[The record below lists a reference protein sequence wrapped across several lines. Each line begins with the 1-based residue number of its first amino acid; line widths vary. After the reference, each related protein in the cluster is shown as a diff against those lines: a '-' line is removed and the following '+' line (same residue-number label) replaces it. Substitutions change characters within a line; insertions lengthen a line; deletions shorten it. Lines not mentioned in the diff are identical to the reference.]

1 MRDVMPEVKAW
12 LASGDPVAVA
22 TVISTWGSAP
32 RPAGSRMAISR
43 AGNIA
48 GSVSGGCL
56 EGEVF
61 EQAQLVLRGSPAKL
75 FHYGVSDDLAWTV
88 GLSCGGEVDVLI
100 EPLTDVHRTLMGALE
115 AERPV
120 VLKTDV
126 VGEAPGARQLLT
138 DADADAAELLERE
151 SPVRRD
157 GLFLEPFPRPPE
169 LFIFG
174 GSHVAIPLTRLAT
187 ALDFRVTVVDARSK
201 FADQARFPEARRV
214 IHAWPDEVLKDLPM
228 DGSTYVVILTHDPK
242 FDDPT
247 ITAALRGHPRY
258 IGAIGSK
265 KTHRE
270 RVARLVAAGVSRSEI
285 ERVHAPIGLDLG
297 AQTAEETALAILSQM
312 VAVRHG
318 KQGGP
323 MPGSTVAATAA
334 A

>member
-1 MRDVMPEVKAW
+1 MRDVMTEVKAW
-12 LASGDPVAVA
+12 LEQGDPVAVA

-32 RPAGSRMAISR
+32 RPAGSRMAISQS
-43 AGNIA
+43 GKIA

-61 EQAQLVLRGSPAKL
+61 EQAQAILTGKPAKL

-88 GLSCGGEVDVLI
+88 GLSCGGEIDVLV
-100 EPLTDVHRTLMGALE
+100 EPLAPVHRDLISALE

-120 VLKTDV
+120 VLQTDV
-126 VGEAPGARQLLT
+126 AETPGARALLT
-138 DADADAAELLERE
+138 ADDPNAAALLERE
-151 SPVRRD
+151 NPVRQD
-157 GLFLEPFPRPPE
+157 GVFLEPFPRPPE

-174 GSHVAIPLTRLAT
+174 GSHVAIPLTRLA
-187 ALDFRVTVVDARSK
+187 DGIGFRVTVVDARSK
-201 FADQARFPEARRV
+201 FAEQDRFPQARRV

-247 ITAALRGHPRY
+247 ITAALRGRPRY
-258 IGAIGSK
+258 VGAIGSK
-265 KTHRE
+265 KTHRD
-270 RVARLVAAGVSRSEI
+270 RVARLVKSGIDPREI

-297 AQTAEETALAILSQM
+297 ARTAEETALAILAQM

-323 MPGSTVAATAA
+323 MPGPAA

>member
-1 MRDVMPEVKAW
+1 MTDVKAW
-12 LASGDPVAVA
+12 LESGDPVALA

-32 RPAGSRMAISR
+32 RPAGSRMAISQS
-43 AGNIA
+43 GKIA

-56 EGEVF
+56 EGE
-61 EQAQLVLRGSPAKL
+61 
-75 FHYGVSDDLAWTV
+75 DLAWTV

-100 EPLTDVHRTLMGALE
+100 EPLTDVHRDLIRALE

-120 VLKTDV
+120 VLTTN
-126 VGEAPGARQLLT
+126 VGDLPGARQLLT
-138 DADADAAELLERE
+138 PAQGDAAELLEQE
-151 SPVRRD
+151 NPVRRD

-187 ALDFRVTVVDARSK
+187 ALGFRVTVVDARSK
-201 FADQARFPEARRV
+201 FADRQRFPEARQV

-247 ITAALRGHPRY
+247 IQAALKGRPRF

-265 KTHRE
+265 KTHRD
-270 RVARLVAAGVSRSEI
+270 RVARLTAAGVNPADIR
-285 ERVHAPIGLDLG
+285 RVHAPIGLDLG

-318 KQGGP
+318 KTGGP
-323 MPGSTVAATAA
+323 MPGLAA
-334 A
+334 APAA

>member
-1 MRDVMPEVKAW
+1 MTDVKAW
-12 LASGDPVAVA
+12 LESGDPVALA

-32 RPAGSRMAISR
+32 RPAGSRMAISQS
-43 AGNIA
+43 GKIA

-61 EQAQLVLRGSPAKL
+61 EQAQAILKGKPARL

-100 EPLTDVHRTLMGALE
+100 EPLTEVHRDLIGALE

-120 VLKTDV
+120 VLTTN
-126 VGEAPGARQLLT
+126 VGDLPGARQLLT
-138 DADADAAELLERE
+138 PAQGDAAELLEQE
-151 SPVRRD
+151 NPVRRD

-187 ALDFRVTVVDARSK
+187 ALGFRVTVVDARSK
-201 FADQARFPEARRV
+201 FAEGGRFPEARQV

-247 ITAALRGHPRY
+247 IQAALKGRPRF

-265 KTHRE
+265 KTHRD
-270 RVARLVAAGVSRSEI
+270 RVARLTAAGVNPADIR
-285 ERVHAPIGLDLG
+285 RVHAPIGLDLG

-318 KQGGP
+318 KTGGP
-323 MPGSTVAATAA
+323 MPGLAA
-334 A
+334 APAA

>member
-1 MRDVMPEVKAW
+1 MRDVMIDVKAW
-12 LASGDPVAVA
+12 LAGGDPVAVA

-32 RPAGSRMAISR
+32 RPAGSRMAISQS
-43 AGNIA
+43 GKIA

-61 EQAQLVLRGSPAKL
+61 EQAQAILKGKPASL

-100 EPLTDVHRTLMGALE
+100 EPLAQVHRDLMAALE

-120 VLKTDV
+120 VLKTG
-126 VGEAPGARQLLT
+126 VGENPGARELMT
-138 DADADAAELLERE
+138 AADPSVPELLERE
-151 SPVRRD
+151 NPVSRD
-157 GLFLEPFPRPPE
+157 GVFLEPFPRPPE

-174 GSHVAIPLTRLAT
+174 GSHVAIPLTRLAS
-187 ALDFRVTVVDARSK
+187 AVGFRVTVVDARSK
-201 FADQARFPEARRV
+201 FADRERFPEARRV
-214 IHAWPDEVLKDLPM
+214 IHSWPDEVLKDLSM
-228 DGSTYVVILTHDPK
+228 DGSTYLVILTHDPK

-265 KTHRE
+265 KTHRD
-270 RVARLVAAGVSRSEI
+270 RVSRLTGAGISPTELA
-285 ERVHAPIGLDLG
+285 RVHAPIGLDLG

-323 MPGSTVAATAA
+323 MPGSAVAAATTAA
-334 A
+334 

>member
-1 MRDVMPEVKAW
+1 MTDVKAW
-12 LASGDPVAVA
+12 LDSGDPVALA

-32 RPAGSRMAISR
+32 RPAGSRMAISQS
-43 AGNIA
+43 GKIS

-61 EQAQLVLRGSPAKL
+61 EQAQAILKGKPASL

-88 GLSCGGEVDVLI
+88 GLSCGGEIDVLV
-100 EPLTDVHRTLMGALE
+100 EPLAQVHRDLMTALE

-120 VLKTDV
+120 VLRTDV
-126 VGEAPGARQLLT
+126 GERPGASALLT
-138 DADADAAELLERE
+138 PADPDAAELLDRE
-151 SPVRRD
+151 NPVRQD
-157 GLFLEPFPRPPE
+157 GHFLEPFPRPPE

-174 GSHVAIPLTRLAT
+174 GSHVAIPLTRLAS
-187 ALDFRVTVVDARSK
+187 AIGFRVTVVDARSK
-201 FADQARFPEARRV
+201 FADKDRFPEARRV
-214 IHAWPDEVLKDLPM
+214 IKAWPDEILKDLPM

-247 ITAALRGHPRY
+247 ITAALRGRPRY

-265 KTHRE
+265 KPHRD
-270 RVARLVAAGVSRSEI
+270 RVARLVKAGIDPSEL

-297 AQTAEETALAILSQM
+297 AQTAEETALAILAQM

-323 MPGSTVAATAA
+323 MPGPAA
-334 A
+334 AA

>member
-1 MRDVMPEVKAW
+1 MRDVMTEVKGW
-12 LASGDPVAVA
+12 LDSGDPVALA

-43 AGNIA
+43 SGKIA

-61 EQAQLVLRGSPAKL
+61 EQAQAILKGKPASL

-88 GLSCGGEVDVLI
+88 GLSCGGEIDVLV
-100 EPLTDVHRTLMGALE
+100 EPLSQIHRELIGALD

-126 VGEAPGARQLLT
+126 GETPGARQLLT
-138 DADADAAELLERE
+138 SPDPDVADLLEHE
-151 SPVRRD
+151 TPVRRD

-169 LFIFG
+169 LLIFG
-174 GSHVAIPLTRLAT
+174 GSHVAIPLTELAS
-187 ALDFRVTVVDARSK
+187 AIGFRVTVVDARSK
-201 FADQARFPEARRV
+201 FADRGRFPEARRV
-214 IHAWPDEVLKDLPM
+214 IHAWPDEVLKDLLM

-247 ITAALRGHPRY
+247 ITAALRGRPRY

-265 KTHRE
+265 KTHRD
-270 RVARLVAAGVSRSEI
+270 RVARLTASGVSPDEI
-285 ERVHAPIGLDLG
+285 QRVHAPIGLDLG
-297 AQTAEETALAILSQM
+297 AQTAEETALAILAQM
-312 VAVRHG
+312 IAVRRG

-323 MPGSTVAATAA
+323 MPGQAVAATTAA
-334 A
+334 

>member
-1 MRDVMPEVKAW
+1 MRDVMDDVKSW
-12 LASGDPVAVA
+12 LLAGDPVAVA

-32 RPAGSRMAISR
+32 RPAGSRMAISQS
-43 AGNIA
+43 GKIA

-61 EQAQLVLRGSPAKL
+61 EQAQEILNGKPAQL

-88 GLSCGGEVDVLI
+88 GLSCGGEIDVLV
-100 EPLTDVHRTLMGALE
+100 EPLAQVHRDLMTALQQ
-115 AERPV
+115 ERPV
-120 VLKTDV
+120 VLKTG
-126 VGEAPGARQLLT
+126 VGESPGARALLT
-138 DADADAAELLERE
+138 PADPEVPDLLNRE
-151 SPVRRD
+151 NPVRQD
-157 GLFLEPFPRPPE
+157 GVFLEPFPRPPE

-174 GSHVAIPLTRLAT
+174 GSHVAIPLTRLAS
-187 ALDFRVTVVDARSK
+187 AIGFRVTIVDARSK
-201 FADQARFPEARRV
+201 FADKDRFPEARRV
-214 IHAWPDEVLKDLPM
+214 IKAWPDEVLKDLPM

-247 ITAALRGHPRY
+247 ITAALRGRPRY

-265 KTHRE
+265 KTHRD
-270 RVARLVAAGVSRSEI
+270 RVARLIKAGVDPSEI

-297 AQTAEETALAILSQM
+297 AQTAEETALAILAQM

-323 MPGSTVAATAA
+323 MPGPAA
-334 A
+334 AA

>member
-1 MRDVMPEVKAW
+1 MRDVMDDVKSW
-12 LASGDPVAVA
+12 LSAGDPVALA

-32 RPAGSRMAISR
+32 RPAGSRMAISQS
-43 AGNIA
+43 GKIA

-61 EQAQLVLRGSPAKL
+61 EQAQEILKGKPAKL

-88 GLSCGGEVDVLI
+88 GLSCGGEIDVLV
-100 EPLTDVHRTLMGALE
+100 EPLGQAHRDLMAALE

-120 VLKTDV
+120 VLETDV
-126 VGEAPGARQLLT
+126 GEKPGARQLLT
-138 DADADAAELLERE
+138 PTDSNVPDLLDRE
-151 SPVRRD
+151 NPVRQD
-157 GLFLEPFPRPPE
+157 GVFLEPFPRPPE
-169 LFIFG
+169 LYIFG
-174 GSHVAIPLTRLAT
+174 GSHVAIPLTRLAN
-187 ALDFRVTVVDARSK
+187 AIGFRVTVVDARSK
-201 FADQARFPEARRV
+201 FADRQRFPEARRV

-247 ITAALRGHPRY
+247 ITAALKGRPRY

-265 KTHRE
+265 KTHRD
-270 RVARLVAAGVSRSEI
+270 RVARLVKAGVNPSEI

-323 MPGSTVAATAA
+323 MPGSVAAATTAA
-334 A
+334 